1 MSLLREIQA
10 SAIDGTSDLETLL
23 RKCRVLASRL
33 QNNEFKQWVQS
44 ELDGYRDEIEVPEY
58 RHIQSQAYG
67 HFFGPFG
74 SGLSNMQ
81 IPDSCIPKKLRE
93 RLTFLKM
100 QQGVSGLASLA
111 RGSESDTIHMNWP
124 ADVYPLF
131 DGKVYENMRLAQ
143 AWLALPKSSV
153 IGILSTVR
161 NRILDFALEIEATN
175 PDAGEATPDA
185 KPIPE
190 ERVSQIFNLGRP
202 HIADHP
208 TKYQE
213 R

>member
-1 MSLLREIQA
+1 
-10 SAIDGTSDLETLL
+10 
-23 RKCRVLASRL
+23 
-33 QNNEFKQWVQS
+33 
-44 ELDGYRDEIEVPEY
+44 
-58 RHIQSQAYG
+58 
-67 HFFGPFG
+67 
-74 SGLSNMQ
+74 MQ

-190 ERVSQIFNLGRP
+190 ERVSQIFTLYLR
-202 HIADHP
+202 
-208 TKYQE
+208 E
-213 R
+213 RGSVARETTYRRSPNKISRALISNHWQPF